1 MCFFAVPYCVYLSQS
16 QELRCNCQDLEFN
29 RSQPTAFPN
38 NDFHVIH
45 QVNDVPF
52 GIKDAATIKLYGCPR
67 LHLKLDLTPLPDPFY
82 RYFKTFTSYS
92 IPGKKIQVK
101 LPRSIAANTLV
112 L

>member
-1 MCFFAVPYCVYLSQS
+1 MFSFAVPYCVYLSQS

-45 QVNDVPF
+45 QVNDVPS

-82 RYFKTFTSYS
+82 RYFKKTFTYYS
-92 IPGKKIQVK
+92 MPGKN
-101 LPRSIAANTLV
+101 NTCEV
-112 L
+112 T

>member
-1 MCFFAVPYCVYLSQS
+1 MFSFAVPYCVYLSQS

-29 RSQPTAFPN
+29 RSQPTVFPN

-45 QVNDVPF
+45 QVNDVPS

-82 RYFKTFTSYS
+82 RYLKTFTSYS
-92 IPGKKIQVK
+92 MPGKN
-101 LPRSIAANTLV
+101 NTSEV
-112 L
+112 T

>member
-1 MCFFAVPYCVYLSQS
+1 MYLSQS

-45 QVNDVPF
+45 QVNDVPS

-92 IPGKKIQVK
+92 IPGKN
-101 LPRSIAANTLV
+101 NTSEV
-112 L
+112 T

>member
-1 MCFFAVPYCVYLSQS
+1 MFSFAVPYCVYLSQS

-29 RSQPTAFPN
+29 RSQPTVFPN

-45 QVNDVPF
+45 QVNDVPS

-82 RYFKTFTSYS
+82 RYLKTFTSYS
-92 IPGKKIQVK
+92 MQEKIIHVK
-101 LPRSIAANTLV
+101 SPRSIAANTLV